1 MESDTE
7 IYGKD
12 VLCAKEEV
20 VVVMMPTTFLRKN
33 DDATKST

>member
-12 VLCAKEEV
+12 VLCAKGEV
-20 VVVMMPTTFLRKN
+20 VAVIMPATFLKN
-33 DDATKST
+33 K